1 MNATIVVYT
10 ADEAAKI
17 LRVKKS
23 WLERQAAAR
32 KIPFSMLGGGYRF
45 TDADL
50 SDILQINKRSPRK
63 PEHATAPR
71 RIPRRQPANDQSITA
86 LRPRPRQNGPRR
98 AAA

>member
-1 MNATIVVYT
+1 MNTPIIVYT

-32 KIPFSMLGGGYRF
+32 KIPFSMLGGCYRF
-45 TDADL
+45 SETDL
-50 SDILQINKRSPRK
+50 TDILRINKQSPRTSE
-63 PEHATAPR
+63 PPPR
-71 RIPRRQPANDQSITA
+71 RVPRQRSVDPQAVTA
-86 LRPRPRQNGPRR
+86 LRPRPRQSGPRR

>member
-1 MNATIVVYT
+1 MSPIIVYT
-10 ADEAAKI
+10 ADEAAKV

-45 TDADL
+45 TDGDL
-50 SDILQINKRSPRK
+50 ADILRITKQSPRE
-63 PEHATAPR
+63 PEAAIRPR
-71 RIPRRQPANDQSITA
+71 RVPRQRAVDGQSVTV

>member
-1 MNATIVVYT
+1 MNIPIIVYT

-50 SDILQINKRSPRK
+50 ADILLITKRSPRE
-63 PEHATAPR
+63 PEQITAPR
-71 RIPRRQPANDQSITA
+71 RVPRQRPVDEQAVTA